1 MLRYFDCVGVGSY
14 PMKTTAAGGKS
25 RLPWLVMGCL
35 LAALACSLW
44 MLRKHLPDAGTET
57 LEQEPKGQE
66 DHLAQQDQSQKS
78 TEPTCEPEVI
88 SDCTAESQPEP
99 PVTAPAPGERS
110 RMPNFHGLEYQL
122 FLPTTWRGESGQ
134 TFPVVVFLH
143 GAGDGKFSVMNS
155 QSLPR
160 LLTRNQSTCFDPR
173 HCWCLPS
180 EYERATA
187 KKEAPETS
195 PDAFLDEEEDLRS
208 PMAACDFAERFEAI
222 TVMPQGWSVGDPV
235 GWTGERLSKVRLLTK
250 HVLEKYHGD
259 PARVSLTG
267 QSAGGA
273 GAWRFA
279 AEYGELWSSVSVV
292 CAPAPPQL
300 AESLENLQIW
310 VVGWTGDG
318 EMGNDDLVEALK
330 RRTSGSVRYTRY
342 TKAPPPPD
350 PQYRY
355 MLGHGSYD
363 LIYRDPRLWQWALAQ
378 RRPIAIKAWQQ

>member
-1 MLRYFDCVGVGSY
+1 M
-14 PMKTTAAGGKS
+14 
-25 RLPWLVMGCL
+25 
-35 LAALACSLW
+35 
-44 MLRKHLPDAGTET
+44 
-57 LEQEPKGQE
+57 
-66 DHLAQQDQSQKS
+66 
-78 TEPTCEPEVI
+78 
-88 SDCTAESQPEP
+88 
-99 PVTAPAPGERS
+99 
-110 RMPNFHGLEYQL
+110 
-122 FLPTTWRGESGQ
+122 
-134 TFPVVVFLH
+134 
-143 GAGDGKFSVMNS
+143 
-155 QSLPR
+155 
-160 LLTRNQSTCFDPR
+160 
-173 HCWCLPS
+173 
-180 EYERATA
+180 
-187 KKEAPETS
+187 
-195 PDAFLDEEEDLRS
+195 
-208 PMAACDFAERFEAI
+208 
-222 TVMPQGWSVGDPV
+222 
-235 GWTGERLSKVRLLTK
+235 
-250 HVLEKYHGD
+250 LEKYHGD

>member
-235 GWTGERLSKVRLLTK
+235 GWTGERLSRCT
-250 HVLEKYHGD
+250 
-259 PARVSLTG
+259 
-267 QSAGGA
+267 
-273 GAWRFA
+273 F
-279 AEYGELWSSVSVV
+279 
-292 CAPAPPQL
+292 
-300 AESLENLQIW
+300 
-310 VVGWTGDG
+310 
-318 EMGNDDLVEALK
+318 
-330 RRTSGSVRYTRY
+330 
-342 TKAPPPPD
+342 
-350 PQYRY
+350 
-355 MLGHGSYD
+355 
-363 LIYRDPRLWQWALAQ
+363 
-378 RRPIAIKAWQQ
+378 